1 MKHSTVVIFVSRPE
15 EVSAAEEILKKAS
28 DHKPAV
34 IASTPEAAVK
44 LLESRIDFIDSDVF
58 YPTTHQIKS
67 WQKKLLKLC
76 LSWHLR
82 PKINRI
88 LTVNSVNLGKVCEL
102 GIHIYL
108 GEIGHSLLTAKNL
121 IQKLRPKII
130 YVSDGFIESPF
141 QRYQTESFTLEPL
154 AIRLTAKKLGIEIV
168 GLGQPLSLSPRILL
182 ILRQLAASFL
192 SDIRRIFSYR
202 QSPPATD
209 FIFVGNHYQ
218 LVNLLPTLTVAKDK
232 IKFIVT
238 GKASPEI
245 IHQVTDRGIAFIPFE
260 KLAIGSYRAFD
271 FLKYLAS
278 WLMVKSLLKETLSA
292 VDPLI
297 WKLVEPKLFWYFIE
311 EFPETAG
318 VIRAA
323 SVLLSK
329 SPKAIIT
336 MATSDHFSRAIALTS
351 LSKKIPVVELQH
363 GLYRID
369 VEYPFRSNDY
379 FLVWSSKERN
389 ILYQGK
395 THPHKYPLAG
405 YPWFDQYQNIQT
417 ESDSLRRSGR
427 NQIDAGDSD
436 NVILMLATFPKDLDD
451 DRLAVSISPFRY
463 ASMVFAAVKK
473 LPGKWKVIFRPH
485 PSCKSEWIKDLAG
498 LKGIH
503 LIYDDRKMPLKQSLA
518 AADLVIANFTTAIV
532 DAVIMEKPVL
542 IHTFLHIHK
551 NSLKNFPSIKT
562 RAADYFENS
571 KQLEKLI
578 AKFQKHRFKTDGENK
593 KNFLINYINPTG
605 RPASK
610 QLVNYLK
617 NFSPKPK

>member
-1 MKHSTVVIFVSRPE
+1 MKPSTVVIFVSRPE
-15 EVSAAEEILKKAS
+15 EVSTVKKILQKAP
-28 DHKPAV
+28 DDKPAIV
-34 IASTPEAAVK
+34 ASTPEAAVK
-44 LLESRIDFIDSDVF
+44 LLENRVNFIDSDVF
-58 YPTTHQIKS
+58 YPTAPQIKS
-67 WQKKLLKLC
+67 WQKQLLKLC

-88 LTVNSVNLGKVCEL
+88 LTVNTVNLGKVCEL

-130 YVSDGFIESPF
+130 YASDGFTQSPF
-141 QRYQTESFTLEPL
+141 RRYQTESFTLEPL
-154 AIRLTAKKLGIEIV
+154 ALRLVAEKLGVETV
-168 GLGQPLSLSPRILL
+168 KLNQYPPLPPRILL
-182 ILRQLAASFL
+182 TLRQLASSLVFDSHHLFL
-192 SDIRRIFSYR
+192 SP
-202 QSPPATD
+202 QPPPETD
-209 FIFVGNHYQ
+209 FLFIGNHYQ
-218 LVNLLPTLTVAKDK
+218 LINLLPTLNFAKDK

-238 GKASPEI
+238 GKAAPEI
-245 IHQVTDRGIAFIPFE
+245 IGRVTSKNIPF
-260 KLAIGSYRAFD
+260 IHFD
-271 FLKYLAS
+271 KFLPVCFRFFNTLKYLSA
-278 WLMVKSLLKETLSA
+278 WFILKSRIRKTFSLEN
-292 VDPLI
+292 PLI
-297 WKLVEPKLFWYFIE
+297 WKLIEPKLWWYFVS
-311 EFPETAG
+311 EFTE
-318 VIRAA
+318 AA
-323 SVLLSK
+323 SIIKTADKLLSGN
-329 SPKAIIT
+329 PRALIT

-369 VEYPFRSNDY
+369 VEYPFRSNNY

-405 YPWFDQYQNIQT
+405 YPWFDQYKNIQA

-427 NQIDAGDSD
+427 NQISAGNLD

-451 DRLAVSISPFRY
+451 DRLAVSTSPFNY

-485 PSCKSEWIKDLAG
+485 PSCKSEWINDLAD

-532 DAVIMEKPVL
+532 DAVIMERPVL

-551 NSLKNFPSIKT
+551 NSLKNFPSIRT

-578 AKFQKHRFKTDGENK
+578 TKSQKYKFKTDSANK
-593 KNFLINYINPTG
+593 KFFLINYINPTG